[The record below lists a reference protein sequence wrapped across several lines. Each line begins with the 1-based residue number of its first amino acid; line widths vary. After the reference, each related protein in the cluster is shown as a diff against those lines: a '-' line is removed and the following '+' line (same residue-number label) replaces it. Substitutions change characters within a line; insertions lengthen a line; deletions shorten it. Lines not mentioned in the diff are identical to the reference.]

1 MAELLD
7 AQTKQDLTALLEQL
21 PRPVNI
27 IFFTKEKDCPHCQ
40 EQQQV
45 LSEIT
50 ALSSKIT
57 LTVYDMAK
65 DSITA
70 AKYGIA
76 RTPATV
82 IISTKDHGIR
92 LYGVTAGYEFSSLVE
107 TIIMVSTD
115 TSGLSPE
122 IESIIRTIDQP
133 VHLEVMVTLTCP
145 YCPRA
150 VHAAFQLA
158 MVSDQISADAVD
170 SGEFPEVAQ
179 RYDVS
184 GVPKTIINEK
194 FSFTGAIPVES
205 VYLEI
210 LKNLKPDEYKKVR
223 ASIQEAQGHRHVR
236 PADPK
241 HTYDM
246 IIVGGGPAA
255 LSAAVYAARKELD
268 VLLVADELGGQ
279 IINTAVIENY
289 LGLPGISGK
298 ELAEQFQFH
307 AEQFPIAEKIGSPA
321 SKVSE
326 IDGIFTVNTADEQS
340 FTGHTV
346 IYCAGKEYQKL
357 GIPGENQ
364 FVGHGIAFCAT
375 CDAPLYKGK
384 KVAVIGGGNSALTA
398 ARDLMMYASEVH
410 LVHRRD
416 SFKADPTLVDEIKA
430 LKKVI
435 IHYET
440 EVKEFLGDEKLKGMR
455 ISTAGGAKPED
466 IEVNGVFLEIGL
478 SPNTAPVQDLVPLN
492 ANREIPVNRDNS
504 TARAGF
510 FGAGDATDVVEKQ
523 IVIAAAEGAKAAL
536 AAYKFLVGKKVLKN
550 LSAAD
555 SWTQ

>member
-1 MAELLD
+1 MADLLD
-7 AQTKQDLTALLEQL
+7 AQTKQDLKVLLDQL

-27 IFFTKEKDCPHCQ
+27 FFFSKEKECPHCH

-45 LSEIT
+45 LSEIA

-57 LTVYDMAK
+57 LTIYDMEK
-65 DSITA
+65 DSIAA

-107 TIIMVSTD
+107 TIIMASTGA
-115 TSGLSPE
+115 SGLSPE
-122 IESIIRTIDQP
+122 IEAIIRTIDQP

-158 MVSDQISADAVD
+158 MVTDQIRADAVD
-170 SGEFPEVAQ
+170 SGEFPELSQ
-179 RYDVS
+179 RYDIS
-184 GVPKTIINEK
+184 SVPKTVINEK

-223 ASIQEAQGHRHVR
+223 AALQDAQGHRHVR

-241 HTYDM
+241 HMYDT

-307 AEQFPIAEKIGSPA
+307 AEQFPIAEKIGSPV

-326 IDGIFTVNTADEQS
+326 IDGVFTVRTADEQDL
-340 FTGHTV
+340 TGRTV
-346 IYCAGKEYQKL
+346 IYCAGMEYRKL

-384 KVAVIGGGNSALTA
+384 KVAVIGGGNSALTS
-398 ARDLMMYASEVH
+398 ARDLLHYAGEVH
-410 LVHRRD
+410 IVHRRD
-416 SFKADPTLVDEIKA
+416 SFKADPVLVNEIKI
-430 LKKVI
+430 LKNVI

-440 EVKEFLGDEKLKGMR
+440 EVKEFFGDEKLKGMR
-455 ISTAGGAKPED
+455 ISAGGKAKSED
-466 IEVNGVFLEIGL
+466 IEVDGVFLEIGL
-478 SPNTAPVQDLVPLN
+478 NPNTAPVQDLVPLN
-492 ANREIPVNRDNS
+492 SNCEIPVNRDNS
-504 TARAGF
+504 TARPGF
-510 FGAGDATDVVEKQ
+510 FGAGDATDVAEKQ

-536 AAYKFLVGKKVLKN
+536 AAYKFLVSKKVLKN
-550 LSAAD
+550 LSAD
-555 SWTQ
+555 PWTQ

>member
-1 MAELLD
+1 MPELLD
-7 AQTKQDLTALLEQL
+7 AQTKQDLTALLDQL
-21 PRPVNI
+21 PRPVNM

-40 EQQQV
+40 EQQHV
-45 LSEIT
+45 LSEIA

-57 LTVYDMAK
+57 LTVYDMVK
-65 DSITA
+65 DSIAA

-82 IISTKDHGIR
+82 IVSTRDHGVR

-107 TIIMVSTD
+107 TIMMVSTGA
-115 TSGLSPE
+115 SGLSPE
-122 IESIIRTIDQP
+122 IEAIVKAIDQP

-158 MVSDQISADAVD
+158 MVSDQIRADAVD
-170 SGEFPEVAQ
+170 SGEFPDLSQ

-184 GVPKTIINEK
+184 SVPKTVINEK
-194 FSFTGAIPVES
+194 YSFTGAIPVES

-223 ASIQEAQGHRHVR
+223 AAIQDAQGHRHVR
-236 PADPK
+236 SADLE
-241 HTYDM
+241 HAYDV

-268 VLLVADELGGQ
+268 VLLAADELGGQ
-279 IINTAVIENY
+279 IINTAAIENY

-307 AEQFPIAEKIGSPA
+307 AEQFPIAEKLGSP
-321 SKVSE
+321 VSNISE
-326 IDGIFTVNTADEQS
+326 KDGVFTVSTADGQN
-340 FTGHTV
+340 FTAHSV
-346 IYCAGKEYQKL
+346 IYCAGKEYRKL

-375 CDAPLYKGK
+375 CDAPLYRGK

-398 ARDLMMYASEVH
+398 ARDLVSYASEVH

-416 SFKADPTLVDEIKA
+416 SFKSDQALVDEIRK
-430 LKKVI
+430 LKKVV

-440 EVKEFLGDEKLKGMR
+440 EVQEFLGDEKLKGMR
-455 ISTAGGAKPED
+455 ISAGGGKPQD
-466 IEVNGVFLEIGL
+466 IEVEGVFLEIGL
-478 SPNTAPVQDLVPLN
+478 NPNTAPVQDLVPLN
-492 ANREIPVNRDNS
+492 SSREIPVNRDNS
-504 TARAGF
+504 TARPGF
-510 FGAGDATDVVEKQ
+510 FGAGDATDVPEKQ

-536 AAYKFLVGKKVLKN
+536 TAYKYLIRKKVLKN
-550 LSAAD
+550 ISAAD
-555 SWTQ
+555 SRNQ